1 MLTIYTHRKKV
12 MDIICMVYALM
23 FSNMT
28 EYCNQMR
35 GKTFE
40 IKWAYA
46 AFGLMALYF
55 LVLYLFTQICD
66 WKMATVNL
74 LVLAAALLIRNGVDG
89 LFRVLV
95 EPDFTSLLFMIF
107 ILCHQ
112 GYKARKKAG
121 SAAQSET
128 E

>member
-35 GKTFE
+35 GKTFD

-66 WKMATVNL
+66 WKMAAVNL
-74 LVLAAALLIRNGVDG
+74 LVLVAALLIRNGVDG
-89 LFRVLV
+89 FYLIFV
-95 EPDFTSLLFMIF
+95 ESDFTMLLFMVF
-107 ILCHQ
+107 ILCHR
-112 GYKARKKAG
+112 GYEARKKTNTPP
-121 SAAQSET
+121 SEA